1 MYILHILH
9 FAFCILNLI
18 PTMPFIE
25 TNNIR
30 LHYLDFGGD
39 GPLMIMMHGLTA
51 NAHAFDGLVAE
62 GLDKQFRIVSVDLR
76 GRGLSD
82 HPAFNYDMEDHAQD
96 IIGVMEALGADKAIF
111 CGHSFGG
118 LLSFYLAANY
128 PELADKLV
136 VLDAAARMNPRAGEM
151 LSFRLST
158 LDMKFPTMANYM
170 AAIKATPYNTF
181 WTDTMLSYYEADV
194 RDHDEGGVTPRP
206 QLANIIQ
213 ASMGVANTPWA
224 QLLDDV
230 KAPVLLVNAPEDYT
244 MDEPL
249 LPEAYAR
256 ETVAMLPDAR
266 YMKVTG
272 NHQTMLYGEGA
283 KETAV
288 AIIAFAGVDQ

>member
-1 MYILHILH
+1 ML
-9 FAFCILNLI
+9 FV
-18 PTMPFIE
+18 E

-30 LHYLDFGGD
+30 LHYLDTGGD

-51 NAHAFDGLVAE
+51 NAYAFDGLAAE
-62 GLDKQFRIVSVDLR
+62 GLGKQFRLVSVDLR

-96 IIGVMEALGADKAIF
+96 ILGLMDALGADKAIF

-118 LLSFYLAANY
+118 LLSFYLGAYY
-128 PELADKLV
+128 PERVEQLV
-136 VLDAAARMNPRAGEM
+136 ILDAAARLNPRAAEM

-158 LDMKFPTMANYM
+158 LDMQFPSMANYM

-181 WTDTMLSYYEADV
+181 WTDSMLSYYEADV
-194 RDHDEGGVTPRP
+194 RKNDEGGVTPRP

-213 ASMGVANTPWA
+213 ASMGVANIPWA
-224 QLLDDV
+224 QLIEDV
-230 KAPVLLVNAPEDYT
+230 KAPVLLINAPEDYT
-244 MDEPL
+244 LDEPL

-256 ETVAMLPDAR
+256 ETVALLPNAR
-266 YMKVTG
+266 YVKVAG

-283 KETAV
+283 KQIVAAILAFTGAV
-288 AIIAFAGVDQ
+288 AAK

>member
-1 MYILHILH
+1 
-9 FAFCILNLI
+9 
-18 PTMPFIE
+18 MPFIE

-30 LHYLDFGGD
+30 LHYLDFGGE

-82 HPAFNYDMEDHAQD
+82 HPAFHYTMEDHAQD
-96 IIGVMEALGADKAIF
+96 ILGLMDSLGADKAIF

-118 LLSFYLAANY
+118 LLSFYMGAHY
-128 PELADKLV
+128 PGRVEKLV
-136 VLDAAARMNPRAGEM
+136 ILDAAARMNPKAAEM

-158 LDMKFPTMANYM
+158 LDMQFPTMANYM
-170 AAIKATPYNTF
+170 AEIKATPYNTF
-181 WTDTMLSYYEADV
+181 WSDTMLSYYEADV
-194 RDHDEGGVTPRP
+194 RDHQEGGVTPRP

-230 KAPVLLVNAPEDYT
+230 KAPVLLINAPESYT
-244 MDEPL
+244 LDEPL
-249 LPEAYAR
+249 LPEEYAK

-266 YMKVTG
+266 YVQVPG

-283 KETAV
+283 KQIVA
-288 AIIAFAGVDQ
+288 AIISFAGSATS